1 MSRGGNY
8 SGGKRER
15 EAERARQKQE
25 KAQRKAQR
33 REAGSSGFE
42 VVSAEEATRG
52 IPSTEDALRDM
63 ERKATEGRSA
73 ASIPVRL
80 FVGSLGD
87 EIGGEDLRA
96 AFEPFGPIVEA
107 VVVLDR
113 DTRRSR
119 GFGFVTMANRKD
131 APRAID
137 ALDGSEL
144 KGRRIAVN
152 VATDRSR

>member
-33 REAGSSGFE
+33 REAGPGRVE
-42 VVSAEEATRG
+42 VVSAAEATRG
-52 IPSTEDALRDM
+52 IPSTEEALLAM
-63 ERKATEGRSA
+63 ERRANEGRSA
-73 ASIPVRL
+73 ATIPVRL

-87 EIGGEDLRA
+87 EINGEDLRV
-96 AFEPFGPIVEA
+96 AFAEFGPIVEA

-131 APRAID
+131 APRAIE
-137 ALDGSEL
+137 ALDGAEI

-152 VATDRSR
+152 IATDRAR

>member
-1 MSRGGNY
+1 M
-8 SGGKRER
+8 GKRER

-25 KAQRKAQR
+25 KAARKAMR
-33 REAGSSGFE
+33 RETGPGRIE
-42 VVSAEEATRG
+42 VVSAAEATRG
-52 IPSTEDALRDM
+52 IPSTEEALLAM
-63 ERKATEGRSA
+63 ERRANEGRAA

-87 EIGGEDLRA
+87 EINGEDLRV
-96 AFEPFGPIVEA
+96 AFAEFGPVIEA

-119 GFGFVTMANRKD
+119 GFGFVTMGSRKD
-131 APRAID
+131 AVRAIE
-137 ALDGSEL
+137 ALDGAEM

-152 VATDRSR
+152 VATERSR